1 MQKEK
6 TMTDRIPL
14 CKYQGSTYAGVP
26 LDVDA
31 DIVIPVYNEQAE
43 LGSSIVLLMEL
54 LKRPNAKMRGVTWQ
68 IVIADNASNDQ
79 TWDIA
84 QALTRDHPNAVRAV
98 RIPAKGRGRA
108 LKTAWSTSR
117 ARVMA
122 YMDVDL
128 STDTNQI
135 PELIVPILE
144 GSADVAFGSRLLPES
159 HIERCLKRDVIS
171 RTYNFLLQRY
181 LHVAFKDAQC
191 GFKAISSD
199 ARDVL
204 LPLIVDDEWFFD
216 TELLVRAERMGIA
229 TREIPVRWREDP
241 GTTVHIFDTVR
252 KDLRGMYRLKH
263 EGPKRSP
270 LDGTGGGS
278 IDNGPRPRTVTAGE

>member
-1 MQKEK
+1 
-6 TMTDRIPL
+6 MTDKIPL
-14 CKYQGSTYAGVP
+14 CKHEGNTYAGIP
-26 LDVDA
+26 TDVDV
-31 DIVIPVYNEQAE
+31 DIVVPVYNEQAE

-54 LKRPNAKMRGVTWQ
+54 LNRPNAKMQGVTWQ

-84 QALTRDHPNAVRAV
+84 MALPRDYPNAVRAV

-108 LKTAWSTSR
+108 LKTAWGTSQ

-135 PELIVPILE
+135 PELIIPILE

-171 RTYNFLLQRY
+171 RTYNFMLQHY
-181 LHVAFKDAQC
+181 LHVSFKDAQC

-199 ARDVL
+199 ARDAL
-204 LPLIVDDEWFFD
+204 LDSIEDNEWFFD
-216 TELLVRAERMGIA
+216 TELLVRAERLGIA

-241 GTTVHIFDTVR
+241 GTTVHIIATVR
-252 KDLRGMYRLKH
+252 KDLQGMYRLKH
-263 EGPKRSP
+263 EAQANAHA
-270 LDGTGGGS
+270 GGG
-278 IDNGPRPRTVTAGE
+278 NGGVAGKPAYRGTVTAGE